1 LPLETH
7 HITSVHSPQDASEG
21 DKSSLDTLSVFDH
34 TIVFC
39 GVGNF
44 DYGNG
49 MLTITLPD
57 GSKRSF
63 DQPAVTGEQIAAAI
77 GKRLAAD
84 AIGIEVD
91 GQLHDLRYPIRT
103 DATIAIIT
111 PRVDDPHAMYL
122 LRHST
127 AHVMAEAITDLFP
140 GVKLAYGPP
149 VDGGFYYDMELSSPI
164 TEADFGRIESRMAE
178 IVKENRPFTRY
189 ELPQSKALA
198 ELQKQG
204 NPYKLDNA
212 QRAIE
217 QDPNT
222 VISFYATGEPHKNWE
237 DLCRGP
243 HLPSTG
249 RIGAFKVTSVAGAYW
264 HGDETKQQLQ
274 RVYGIAFFTQKQ
286 LDEHIHQQEEAKKR
300 DHRVL
305 GKHLGLFT
313 ISPLVGSGLIL
324 WMPRGGII
332 RQELEAFMREELSRR
347 GYSAVYTPHI
357 GHIDLYKT
365 SGHYPYYKDSQ
376 FPTIKMSRRDPDDQS
391 EYLLKP
397 MNCPHHIQIYAA
409 QKRSYRDLPIRLAEF
424 GTVYRFEQSGELS
437 GMTRVRGFTQDD
449 AHLFCTPEQVEQ
461 ELGSTLEMVLLVLQT
476 LGFTDYQCR
485 VSLRDPASDKYA
497 GDPKLWDQAEDTLRK
512 IVAQSGIKSVE
523 ALGEAAFYGP
533 KLDFLVRDVIGRQW
547 QLGTV
552 QLDYVLPER
561 FALEYIGSDN
571 HAHRPVM
578 IHRAPFGSMERFTG
592 ILIEHFAGAFP
603 AWLAPTQATVLTI
616 SEKFSDYGRSV
627 LERLQAAGIRADID
641 AESDKIGA
649 KIRRARDIKT
659 PYMLVV
665 GGKEEEN
672 QTVSVRTRKDQDLG
686 SMPVDEFIR
695 RLQTEIKLR
704 KAESLVGN

>member
-1 LPLETH
+1 
-7 HITSVHSPQDASEG
+7 
-21 DKSSLDTLSVFDH
+21 
-34 TIVFC
+34 
-39 GVGNF
+39 
-44 DYGNG
+44 

-57 GSKRSF
+57 GSTRTYEQSTL
-63 DQPAVTGEQIAAAI
+63 TGAEIAQSI
-77 GKRLAAD
+77 GRRLAAD
-84 AIGIEVD
+84 AIGVIID
-91 GQLHDLRYPIRT
+91 GQLHDLTHPIT
-103 DATIAIIT
+103 HDSKIAIVT
-111 PRVDDPHAMYL
+111 AKTDDANAMYL

-140 GVKLAYGPP
+140 DVKLAYGPP
-149 VDGGFYYDMELSSPI
+149 VDGGFYYDMESATPI
-164 TEADFGRIESRMAE
+164 TEADFPRIEKRMAE
-178 IVKENRPFTRY
+178 IAKENRPFTRY
-189 ELPQSKALA
+189 ELPQNDAMAAL
-198 ELQKQG
+198 EKQG

-212 QRAIE
+212 RRAIE
-217 QDPNT
+217 QDPHA
-222 VISFYATGEPHKNWE
+222 VISFYATGEPGKNWE

-264 HGDETKQQLQ
+264 HGDASKQQLQ
-274 RVYGIAFFTQKQ
+274 RVYGIAFFSQAQ
-286 LDEHIHQQEEAKKR
+286 LDEYVHQQEEAKKR

-305 GKHLGLFT
+305 GKQLELFT

-324 WMPRGGII
+324 WMPRGGVI
-332 RQELEAFMREELSRR
+332 RQELETFMREQLALR

-376 FPTIKMSRRDPDDQS
+376 FPTIKMSQRDPDDQS

-409 QKRSYRDLPIRLAEF
+409 HPRSYRDLPIRLAEF

-461 ELGSTLEMVLLVLQT
+461 ELVSTLDMVLLVLKT
-476 LGFTDYQCR
+476 LGFQDYQCR

-497 GDPKLWDQAEDTLRK
+497 GDPQLWDQAENTLRR
-512 IVAQSGIKSVE
+512 IVAGSGIKSVE
-523 ALGEAAFYGP
+523 AVGEAAFYGP

-561 FALEYIGSDN
+561 FGLEYIGSDN
-571 HAHRPVM
+571 QPHRPVM

-603 AWLAPTQATVLTI
+603 AWLAPVQASVLTI
-616 SEKFSDYGRSV
+616 SEKFLDYGREV
-627 LERLQAAGIRADID
+627 LSALQASGIRADMD
-641 AESDKIGA
+641 TASDKIGA
-649 KIRRARDIKT
+649 KIRRSRELKT
-659 PYMLVV
+659 PYMLIV
-665 GGKEEEN
+665 GGKEQEN
-672 QTVSVRTRKDQDLG
+672 RAVSVRTRKDQDLG
-686 SMPVDEFIR
+686 SLPLDEFIR
-695 RLQTEIKLR
+695 RLREEITSR
-704 KAESLVGN
+704 CVQSLMID